1 MPHIVIRGFT
11 SSDAEEVTALFAAY
25 MDEMFGAP
33 SRVTPEVLIRDG
45 QGRHFNIILAVDR
58 TGGTIGFAAWRA
70 TYDLHNAVAGSE
82 IPDLFVA
89 KSRRGHGVS
98 LRLVAAVARATLE
111 RGGTFVKGEVLQDDQ
126 RRLRLARRMTVG
138 FTGEHVYLSGEGL
151 RQLAGLANSDIK
163 TIARNLPTPDAS
175 RRP

>member
-25 MDEMFGAP
+25 MDEMYGAP
-33 SRVTPEVLIRDG
+33 SRMTPDVLIRDG
-45 QGRHFNIILAVDR
+45 QGRHFNTILAVER
-58 TGGTIGFAAWRA
+58 AGGAIGFAAWRA

-126 RRLRLARRMTVG
+126 RRLRLARRMAVG